1 MVKKIN
7 KGMKEIELFEKEE
20 SREFDVMTVGFR
32 NSGTSF
38 ITGDEYSKGI
48 YMTISPW
55 TLTPSGGKQTVI
67 GSGHSIG
74 LKGFSR
80 KNEKKIS
87 KAFDLLVEKAEEI
100 LRAYKSDDKETV
112 LKLTKEIS
120 EKL

>member
-7 KGMKEIELFEKEE
+7 KEMKEIELFEKEE
-20 SREFDVMTVGFR
+20 SREFNVMTVGFR
-32 NSGTSF
+32 NSGTLF
-38 ITGDEYSKGI
+38 ITGYESKGI

-55 TLTPSGGKQTVI
+55 SLTPSGGKQTVI

-80 KNEKKIS
+80 RNEKKIS
-87 KAFDLLVEKAEEI
+87 EAFDLLVEKAEEI

>member
-1 MVKKIN
+1 MIKKIN
-7 KGMKEIELFEKEE
+7 KEMKEIELFEKEE
-20 SREFDVMTVGFR
+20 SREFNVMTVGFR
-32 NSGTSF
+32 NSGTLF
-38 ITGDEYSKGI
+38 ITGYEYSKGI

-55 TLTPSGGKQTVI
+55 SLTPSGGKQTVI
-67 GSGHSIG
+67 GSGHSIC

-87 KAFDLLVEKAEEI
+87 EAFDLLVEKAEEI

>member
-1 MVKKIN
+1 MVKKVN
-7 KGMKEIELFEKEE
+7 KEMKEIELFEKEE

-55 TLTPSGGKQTVI
+55 SLTPSGGKQTVI

-80 KNEKKIS
+80 RNEKKIS
-87 KAFDLLVEKAEEI
+87 EAFDLLVEKAEEI

>member
-1 MVKKIN
+1 MVKKID
-7 KGMKEIELFEKEE
+7 KEKKEIELFEKEE
-20 SREFDVMTVGFR
+20 SKEFDVMTVGFR

-67 GSGHSIG
+67 GSGHSID

-80 KNEKKIS
+80 KNEKKILE
-87 KAFDLLVEKAEEI
+87 AFDLVAEKAEEI
-100 LRAYKSDDKETV
+100 LRAYKSNDKETV
-112 LKLTKEIS
+112 LKIAKEIAD
-120 EKL
+120 KL

>member
-1 MVKKIN
+1 MIKKIN
-7 KGMKEIELFEKEE
+7 KETKEIELFEKEE

-38 ITGDEYSKGI
+38 ITWDEYSKGI

-55 TLTPSGGKQTVI
+55 SLTPSGGKQTVI

-80 KNEKKIS
+80 RNEKKIS
-87 KAFDLLVEKAEEI
+87 EAFDLLVEKAEEI

-112 LKLTKEIS
+112 IKLTKEIS

>member
-7 KGMKEIELFEKEE
+7 KEMKEIELFETEE

-38 ITGDEYSKGI
+38 ITGNEYSKGI

-67 GSGHSIG
+67 GSGHSID

-87 KAFDLLVEKAEEI
+87 EAFDLLVEKAEEI

>member
-87 KAFDLLVEKAEEI
+87 EAFDLLVEKAEEI

>member
-1 MVKKIN
+1 
-7 KGMKEIELFEKEE
+7 
-20 SREFDVMTVGFR
+20 
-32 NSGTSF
+32 
-38 ITGDEYSKGI
+38 
-48 YMTISPW
+48 MTISPW
-55 TLTPSGGKQTVI
+55 SLTPSGGKQTVI

-80 KNEKKIS
+80 RNEKKIS
-87 KAFDLLVEKAEEI
+87 EAFDLLVEKAEEI

>member
-7 KGMKEIELFEKEE
+7 KEMKEIELFEKEE

-38 ITGDEYSKGI
+38 ITGYEYSKGI

-67 GSGHSIG
+67 GSGHSIN

-87 KAFDLLVEKAEEI
+87 EAFDLLVEKAEEI

>member
-1 MVKKIN
+1 MIKKIN
-7 KGMKEIELFEKEE
+7 KEMKEIELFEKEE
-20 SREFDVMTVGFR
+20 SREFNVMTVGFR
-32 NSGTSF
+32 NSGTLF
-38 ITGDEYSKGI
+38 ITGYEYSKGI

-55 TLTPSGGKQTVI
+55 SLTPSGGKQTVI

-80 KNEKKIS
+80 RNEKKIS
-87 KAFDLLVEKAEEI
+87 EAFDLLVEKAEEI

>member
-1 MVKKIN
+1 MIKKIN
-7 KGMKEIELFEKEE
+7 KEMKEIELFEKEE

-55 TLTPSGGKQTVI
+55 SLTPSGGKQTVI

-80 KNEKKIS
+80 RNEKKIS
-87 KAFDLLVEKAEEI
+87 EAFDLLVEKAEEI

>member
-55 TLTPSGGKQTVI
+55 SLTPSGGKQTVI

-80 KNEKKIS
+80 RNEKKIS
-87 KAFDLLVEKAEEI
+87 EAFDLLVEKAEEI